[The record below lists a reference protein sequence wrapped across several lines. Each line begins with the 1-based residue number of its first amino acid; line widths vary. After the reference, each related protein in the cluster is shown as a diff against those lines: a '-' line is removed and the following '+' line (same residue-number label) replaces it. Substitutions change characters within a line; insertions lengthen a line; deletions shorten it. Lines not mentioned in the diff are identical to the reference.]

1 MFDLLKWWPEK
12 LVARDEEAKERTL
25 KIEEKLLITKFIID
39 FVDHVVFNKK
49 YLFGLHATR
58 CLKIQKISNSVN
70 TIHTQ
75 HGFLSD

>member
-39 FVDHVVFNKK
+39 FVDHVV
-49 YLFGLHATR
+49 
-58 CLKIQKISNSVN
+58 LKM
-70 TIHTQ
+70 
-75 HGFLSD
+75 